1 MLGMED
7 QPWYESLNAQSND
20 QAQGRDLLED
30 WPQRTD
36 ASAIAPPSK
45 QVTISPFSQA
55 RKYTVD
61 ESTNKPSY
69 SSKERKLFQDEA
81 TLEAFR
87 IRKLMAMCP
96 EGCNTGGKAT
106 IYLIKHNILA
116 VEEIIGIENLI
127 FLSSAKHV
135 LKERRVHTALV
146 LKKQDELRERNE
158 VNADELGEIARL
170 RSSKSV
176 ERALLRAALAAPSR
190 L

>member
-87 IRKLMAMCP
+87 I
-96 EGCNTGGKAT
+96 
-106 IYLIKHNILA
+106 
-116 VEEIIGIENLI
+116 
-127 FLSSAKHV
+127 
-135 LKERRVHTALV
+135 
-146 LKKQDELRERNE
+146 
-158 VNADELGEIARL
+158 
-170 RSSKSV
+170 
-176 ERALLRAALAAPSR
+176 
-190 L
+190 